1 MRSNNTINQQ
11 RNMLIITI
19 HFKLIHSKNNWG
31 LDSACVSRNNAK
43 ISSKHP
49 IFRRLLF
56 SLHPTIGPSVSGAAS
71 VAALGPHVDRILPA
85 LFRHADS
92 ADEGVRS
99 MAGECL
105 GKLAAALRCVW

>member
-1 MRSNNTINQQ
+1 MSLKE
-11 RNMLIITI
+11 LIAAAS
-19 HFKLIHSKNNWG
+19 LPV
-31 LDSACVSRNNAK
+31 SA
-43 ISSKHP
+43 SSA
-49 IFRRLLF
+49 
-56 SLHPTIGPSVSGAAS
+56 SGAPS

-105 GKLAAALRCVW
+105 GKLAAALRFGG